1 MKLFEQYELRTN
13 LIIIHHDK
21 RTVSESYIYA
31 REGVDLYDTLVYDLR
46 MFQEVKYCHHFDV
59 KNNPDSI
66 HKNSIYHLSSVLLSW
81 SNLRGDNDEL
91 EDAGE
96 DEDHADLFESN

>member
-59 KNNPDSI
+59 KKI
-66 HKNSIYHLSSVLLSW
+66 QTRFI
-81 SNLRGDNDEL
+81 
-91 EDAGE
+91 
-96 DEDHADLFESN
+96 